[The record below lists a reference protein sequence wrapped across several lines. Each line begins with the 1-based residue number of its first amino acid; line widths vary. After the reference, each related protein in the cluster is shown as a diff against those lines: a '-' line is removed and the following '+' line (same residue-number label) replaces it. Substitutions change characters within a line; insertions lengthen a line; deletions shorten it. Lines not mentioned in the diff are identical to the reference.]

1 MSFIIDKQTLNDLNI
16 FGKRGGSSV
25 YALFNTTRTRG
36 GAQILEEMFLCPLG
50 DAERINKRAAI
61 IDYCRR
67 IRITFPFGGDLFD
80 SIEHYLNNRDERT
93 KISVEN
99 DTLQRKLKNYMGADT
114 EYELL
119 HKGILAFIQ
128 LVNQLREFLG
138 KAEMAKCEA
147 FREELTEMQRLISDE
162 RLAWVA
168 QEKNTKR
175 LDYAKSAEY
184 DQLVRYVLNEEV
196 MKLLQL
202 IYYLDVYISV
212 ADVAVKR
219 NFVLAKAVESDENR
233 IQIEDMVHPLLKN
246 PVGNS
251 LSIDQQSNFIFLTGA
266 NMAGKSTFM
275 KTFGI
280 CIFLAH
286 MGFPVPA
293 KRMDFSVQG
302 GLFTT
307 INLPDNLNMG
317 YSHFYAEVLR
327 VKKVAKEVAHS
338 KHLVVVFDEL
348 FRGTNVKDAYDATVA
363 VTEAF
368 AENRNCTF
376 MISTHIIEAGDT
388 LKQRCDNI
396 NFVYLPTKLEG
407 SKPIYTYQLTPGIT
421 NDRHGMM
428 IINNERIID
437 ILQKQGH

>member
-25 YALFNTTRTRG
+25 YALFNTTHTRG
-36 GAQILEEMFLCPLG
+36 GAQVLEEMFRCPLA
-50 DAERINKRAAI
+50 DAERINQRGAI
-61 IDYCRR
+61 IDYFRS
-67 IRITFPFGGDLFD
+67 IKAQFVFGGDLFD
-80 SIEHYLNNRDERT
+80 TLEHYLSNTDNRTRIAAED
-93 KISVEN
+93 N
-99 DTLQRKLKNYMGADT
+99 TLQRKLKNYMGADM
-114 EYELL
+114 EYEML

-128 LVNQLREFLG
+128 LVNQLCTFVETT
-138 KAEMAKCEA
+138 EMAKCEVWQDDLK
-147 FREELTEMQRLISDE
+147 EIMLLISDE
-162 RLAWVA
+162 RLEWVF

-175 LDYAKSAEY
+175 LNYAKSAGY
-184 DQLVRYVLNEEV
+184 DRILRYELRDDIL
-196 MKLLQL
+196 KLLHRL
-202 IYYLDVYISV
+202 YLLDVYISV
-212 ADVAVKR
+212 AEVAVKR
-219 NFVLAKAVESDENR
+219 DFVLARAIESEENNIR
-233 IQIEDMVHPLLKN
+233 IENMVHPLLKS
-246 PVGNS
+246 PVAND
-251 LSIDQQSNFIFLTGA
+251 LCIDRESNFIFLTGA

-293 KRMDFSVQG
+293 QRMEFSVQG

-327 VKKVAKEVAHS
+327 VKKVAQEVAHS
-338 KHLVVVFDEL
+338 RHLVVIFDEL

-368 AENRNCTF
+368 AEKRDCTF
-376 MISTHIIEAGDT
+376 MISTHIIEAGET
-388 LKQRCDNI
+388 LKERCGNI

-407 SKPIYTYQLTPGIT
+407 SKPVYTYQLTPGIT

-428 IINNERIID
+428 IVQNEHIID
-437 ILQKQGH
+437 MLKKQVV